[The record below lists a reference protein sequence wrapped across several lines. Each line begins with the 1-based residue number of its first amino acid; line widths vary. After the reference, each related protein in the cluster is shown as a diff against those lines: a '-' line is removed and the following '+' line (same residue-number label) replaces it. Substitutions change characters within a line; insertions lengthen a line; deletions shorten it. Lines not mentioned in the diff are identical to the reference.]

1 MSTLGSFN
9 AVLRKYFSPK
19 ILAEVCEKIDHA
31 PSAFD
36 VWVPFYIEPPK
47 EGEEDPALRKKRERL
62 SS

>member
-1 MSTLGSFN
+1 LPRRFFD
-9 AVLRKYFSPK
+9 AVLRKYLSPE
-19 ILAEVCEKIDHA
+19 ILAEVCEKIDDA

-36 VWVPFYIEPPK
+36 VWFPYIEPPK